1 MPSLLYFYLPRDP
14 ENILIQVTKCQQRS
28 TTQHKSFKLLES
40 ALKSNSSN
48 LYCHDV
54 DAGHWLH
61 AEKPKELFDVMVGAV
76 RGWKKICCSVIV

>member
-28 TTQHKSFKLLES
+28 TTQHKSFKLLD

-61 AEKPKELFDVMVGAV
+61 AEKPKELFDVMVGA
-76 RGWKKICCSVIV
+76 GLEEDLL

>member
-1 MPSLLYFYLPRDP
+1 
-14 ENILIQVTKCQQRS
+14 VAKCQQRS

-61 AEKPKELFDVMVGAV
+61 AEKPKELFDVMVGA
-76 RGWKKICCSVIV
+76 GLEEDLL